1 LSSHDCVNL
10 LIDLNS
16 SQTSDQILKHD
27 VQIDTYMNILSI
39 GGSDPSSGAG
49 IQSDIKTFSNHG
61 VYGFTV
67 VTAVTSQNT
76 KNVASI
82 EPVSTKS
89 LMAQLDSILSDFHVD
104 AIKIGMVY
112 NSQII
117 KVIHSKLRKFK
128 VPIVVD
134 PIIKSTTGATLL
146 KKSALHDYRKMIVPL
161 ADVITPNK
169 YEAKVLSGT
178 SNTNKSAKK
187 IQAMGAKCVI
197 ITGATSS
204 NSQISD
210 FVLEENRKYIISGK
224 KIPTRNHG
232 SGCNYSA
239 AISASL
245 AKGNTIHYAVKT
257 AKDYVYQSI
266 RNSKNIGKGV
276 NITHKNISNGMR
288 ELSDSINHFKQ
299 IQNIYKIIP
308 ECQTNF
314 VFAKKNPKSVMD
326 VLGVSGRL
334 VKSGKEV
341 VTAGEIVYGGS
352 QHVGTAVIQV
362 NKKFP
367 EIRSGLNIKYDPKI
381 ISKAKKSRYT
391 VLSYD
396 RTKEPKK
403 SKQKENSSISWG
415 ISNSLN
421 AKSPDVIYHKGDI
434 GKEPMILIFGKNP
447 DDVIRKVSK
456 LRPYH

>member
-1 LSSHDCVNL
+1 
-10 LIDLNS
+10 
-16 SQTSDQILKHD
+16 
-27 VQIDTYMNILSI
+27 MNILSI

-49 IQSDIKTFSNHG
+49 IQSDIKTFSNHN
-61 VYGFTV
+61 VYGFTA
-67 VTAVTSQNT
+67 VTAITSQNT
-76 KNVASI
+76 RKVTSI

-89 LMAQLDSILSDFHVD
+89 LRAQLDSILSDFHID

-117 KVIHSKLRKFK
+117 KVIHSKLRNIK
-128 VPIVVD
+128 VPIVID

-146 KKSALHDYRKMIVPL
+146 KKNALYNYKKMIVPL

-178 SNTNKSAKK
+178 SNTNRSAKK
-187 IQAMGAKCVI
+187 IQSMGAKCVI

-210 FVLEENRKYIISGK
+210 YILEKNKGYLISGK
-224 KIPTRNHG
+224 KIPVKNHG

-239 AISASL
+239 SIAVSL
-245 AKGNTIHYAVKT
+245 ANGK
-257 AKDYVYQSI
+257 
-266 RNSKNIGKGV
+266 IGKGV
-276 NITHKNISNGMR
+276 NITHRSISNGMK
-288 ELSDSINHFKQ
+288 ELSDSINDFKQ
-299 IQNIYKIIP
+299 MKNIYKIIP

-334 VKSGKEV
+334 VKSGKEI

-362 NKKFP
+362 NKKFS

-391 VLSYD
+391 ILSYD

>member
-1 LSSHDCVNL
+1 
-10 LIDLNS
+10 
-16 SQTSDQILKHD
+16 
-27 VQIDTYMNILSI
+27 MNILSI

-49 IQSDIKTFSNHG
+49 IQSDIKTFSNHD

-67 VTAVTSQNT
+67 VTAITSQNT
-76 KNVASI
+76 RKVTSV
-82 EPVSTKS
+82 EPVSAKS
-89 LMAQLDSILSDFHVD
+89 LMAQIDSILSDFHID

-112 NSQII
+112 DSQVI
-117 KVIHSKLRKFK
+117 KVIHSKLRNIR

-134 PIIKSTTGATLL
+134 PIIKSTTGAILL
-146 KKSALHDYRKMIVPL
+146 KKSALRDYKKMIVPL
-161 ADVITPNK
+161 ANVITPNK
-169 YEAKVLSGT
+169 FEAKALSGI
-178 SNTNKSAKK
+178 SNTKKSAKK
-187 IQAMGAKCVI
+187 IQSMGAKCVI
-197 ITGATSS
+197 ITGAISS
-204 NSQISD
+204 NGKISD
-210 FVLEENRKYIISGK
+210 FVLEESREYVISGK
-224 KIPTRNHG
+224 KIPIKNHG

-239 AISASL
+239 SITVSL
-245 AKGNTIHYAVKT
+245 AKGNTMYNAVKT

-276 NITHKNISNGMR
+276 SITHKNISNGMK

-299 IQNIYKIIP
+299 IKNIYKVIP

-314 VFAKKNPKSVMD
+314 VFAKKNPKNITD
-326 VLGVSGRL
+326 VLGISGRL

-367 EIRSGLNIKYDPKI
+367 DIRSGLNIKYDPKI

-391 VLSYD
+391 ILSYD

-447 DDVIRKVSK
+447 DDVIKKVSK

>member
-1 LSSHDCVNL
+1 
-10 LIDLNS
+10 
-16 SQTSDQILKHD
+16 
-27 VQIDTYMNILSI
+27 MNILSI

-49 IQSDIKTFSNHG
+49 IQSDIKTFSNHD

-67 VTAVTSQNT
+67 VTAITSQNT
-76 KNVASI
+76 RKVTSI
-82 EPVSTKS
+82 EPVSAKS
-89 LMAQLDSILSDFHVD
+89 LRAQFDSILSDFHID

-117 KVIHSKLRKFK
+117 KVIHSKLRNIKA
-128 VPIVVD
+128 PIVID
-134 PIIKSTTGATLL
+134 PIIKSTTDAILL
-146 KKSALHDYRKMIVPL
+146 KKNALRDYKKMMIPL

-169 YEAKVLSGT
+169 YEAKVLSGI

-187 IQAMGAKCVI
+187 IQSMGAKCVI

-210 FVLEENRKYIISGK
+210 FVLEENKEYMISGG
-224 KIPTRNHG
+224 KIPIRNHG

-239 AISASL
+239 SISVSL
-245 AKGNTIHYAVKT
+245 AKGNTIRYAVKT

-266 RNSKNIGKGV
+266 RNSKKIGRGV

-288 ELSDSINHFKQ
+288 ELSYSINHFKQ
-299 IQNIYKIIP
+299 IKNIYKVIP

-314 VFAKKNPKSVMD
+314 VFAKKNPKKIMD
-326 VLGVSGRL
+326 VLGISGRL
-334 VKSGKEV
+334 VKSGKDV
-341 VTAGEIVYGGS
+341 VTVGEIVYGGS

-367 EIRSGLNIKYDPKI
+367 EIRSGLNIKYDPKM
-381 ISKAKKSRYT
+381 ISNAKKSKFT

-396 RTKEPKK
+396 RSKEPKK

-415 ISNSLN
+415 ISSCLN
-421 AKSPDVIYHKGDI
+421 AKPPDIIYHKGDI
-434 GKEPMILIFGKNP
+434 GKEPMILIFGNNP
-447 DDVIRKVSK
+447 DEIIQKVSK
-456 LRPYH
+456 LTSSN

>member
-1 LSSHDCVNL
+1 
-10 LIDLNS
+10 
-16 SQTSDQILKHD
+16 
-27 VQIDTYMNILSI
+27 MNILSI

-49 IQSDIKTFSNHG
+49 IQSDIKTFSNYN

-67 VTAVTSQNT
+67 VTAITSQNT
-76 KNVASI
+76 RNVTSI
-82 EPVSTKS
+82 EPVSAKS
-89 LMAQLDSILSDFHVD
+89 LKAQLGSILSDFHID

-112 NSQII
+112 NSQTIKII
-117 KVIHSKLRKFK
+117 NSKLRNKK
-128 VPIVVD
+128 IPIVVD
-134 PIIKSTTGATLL
+134 PIIKSTTGTMLL
-146 KKSALHDYRKMIVPL
+146 KKGALRDYKKMIIPL
-161 ADVITPNK
+161 ADIITPNK
-169 YEAKVLSGT
+169 YEAKVLSGI

-204 NSQISD
+204 NSKISD
-210 FVLEENRKYIISGK
+210 FVLEKNKEYVISGK
-224 KIPTRNHG
+224 KISVRNHG

-239 AISASL
+239 SISVSL
-245 AKGNTIHYAVKT
+245 AKGNTTRYAVKT

-266 RNSKNIGKGV
+266 KNSKKIGKGV
-276 NITHKNISNGMR
+276 NITHKNIPIGIK
-288 ELSDSINHFKQ
+288 ELSDSINYFKQ
-299 IQNIYKIIP
+299 IKNIYKVIP

-314 VFAKKNPKSVMD
+314 VFAKKNPKNTMD
-326 VLGVSGRL
+326 VLGISGRL
-334 VKSGKEV
+334 VKSGKEI

-381 ISKAKKSRYT
+381 ISKAKKSKLT

-396 RTKEPKK
+396 RSKEPKR

-421 AKSPDVIYHKGDI
+421 SKSPDVIYHMGDI

-447 DDVIRKVSK
+447 DEVIQKISK
-456 LRPYH
+456 LTSFR

>member
-1 LSSHDCVNL
+1 MKKDIFNITVP
-10 LIDLNS
+10 LNS
-16 SQTSDQILKHD
+16 HGYR
-27 VQIDTYMNILSI
+27 IDKFL
-39 GGSDPSSGAG
+39 
-49 IQSDIKTFSNHG
+49 Q
-61 VYGFTV
+61 
-67 VTAVTSQNT
+67 
-76 KNVASI
+76 
-82 EPVSTKS
+82 
-89 LMAQLDSILSDFHVD
+89 
-104 AIKIGMVY
+104 
-112 NSQII
+112 SQINELSRTRLQALI
-117 KVIHSKLRKFK
+117 RDGQVKLNN
-128 VPIVVD
+128 
-134 PIIKSTTGATLL
+134 II
-146 KKSALHDYRKMIVPL
+146 I
-161 ADVITPNK
+161 N
-169 YEAKVLSGT
+169 
-178 SNTNKSAKK
+178 
-187 IQAMGAKCVI
+187 
-197 ITGATSS
+197 S
-204 NSQISD
+204 NS
-210 FVLEENRKYIISGK
+210 K
-224 KIPTRNHG
+224 K
-232 SGCNYSA
+232 
-239 AISASL
+239 
-245 AKGNTIHYAVKT
+245 
-257 AKDYVYQSI
+257 
-266 RNSKNIGKGV
+266 IGKGV

-299 IQNIYKIIP
+299 IKNIYKMIP

-362 NKKFP
+362 NKKFS

-391 VLSYD
+391 ILRYD

-447 DDVIRKVSK
+447 GDVIRKVSK

>member
-1 LSSHDCVNL
+1 
-10 LIDLNS
+10 
-16 SQTSDQILKHD
+16 
-27 VQIDTYMNILSI
+27 MNILSI

-49 IQSDIKTFSNHG
+49 IQSDIKTFSNHN
-61 VYGFTV
+61 VYGFTA
-67 VTAVTSQNT
+67 VTAITSQNT
-76 KNVASI
+76 RKVTSI

-89 LMAQLDSILSDFHVD
+89 LRAQLDSILSDFHID

-117 KVIHSKLRKFK
+117 KVIHSKLRNIK
-128 VPIVVD
+128 VPIIVD
-134 PIIKSTTGATLL
+134 PIIKSTTGTMLL
-146 KKSALHDYRKMIVPL
+146 KKSALHDYKKMMIPL

-210 FVLEENRKYIISGK
+210 FVLEENKEYMISGK
-224 KIPTRNHG
+224 KIPVRNHG

-239 AISASL
+239 SISISL

-288 ELSDSINHFKQ
+288 ELSYSINHFKQ
-299 IQNIYKIIP
+299 IKNIYKIIP

-391 VLSYD
+391 ILSYD

-421 AKSPDVIYHKGDI
+421 VKSPDVIYHKGDI

>member
-1 LSSHDCVNL
+1 
-10 LIDLNS
+10 
-16 SQTSDQILKHD
+16 
-27 VQIDTYMNILSI
+27 MNILSI

-49 IQSDIKTFSNHG
+49 IQSDIKTFSNYN

-67 VTAVTSQNT
+67 VTAITSQNT
-76 KNVASI
+76 KKITLI

-89 LMAQLDSILSDFHVD
+89 LRTQLDSILSDFHID

-117 KVIHSKLRKFK
+117 KVIHSKLRNVKI
-128 VPIVVD
+128 PIVVD
-134 PIIKSTTGATLL
+134 PIIKSTTGTMLL
-146 KKSALHDYRKMIVPL
+146 KKNALHDYKKMMIPL

-169 YEAKVLSGT
+169 YEAKILSGI
-178 SNTNKSAKK
+178 SNTSKSAKK
-187 IQAMGAKCVI
+187 IQSMGAKCVI

-210 FVLEENRKYIISGK
+210 FILEENKEYVISGK
-224 KIPTRNHG
+224 KIPIRNHG

-239 AISASL
+239 SISVSL

-266 RNSKNIGKGV
+266 SNSKKIGKGMS
-276 NITHKNISNGMR
+276 ITHKNISNGMR

-299 IQNIYKIIP
+299 IKNIYKIIP

-314 VFAKKNPKSVMD
+314 VFAKRNPKNIMD
-326 VLGVSGRL
+326 VLGISGRL
-334 VKSGKEV
+334 VKSGKDV

-381 ISKAKKSRYT
+381 ISRAKKSKFT

-396 RTKEPKK
+396 RSKEPKK

-434 GKEPMILIFGKNP
+434 GKEAMILIFGKNP
-447 DDVIRKVSK
+447 SGVIQKVSK
-456 LRPYH
+456 LTSFH

>member
-1 LSSHDCVNL
+1 
-10 LIDLNS
+10 
-16 SQTSDQILKHD
+16 
-27 VQIDTYMNILSI
+27 MNILSI

-49 IQSDIKTFSNHG
+49 IQSDIKTFSNYD
-61 VYGFTV
+61 VYGFTI
-67 VTAVTSQNT
+67 VTTITSQNT
-76 KNVASI
+76 RKVTSI
-82 EPVSTKS
+82 EPVSAKS
-89 LMAQLDSILSDFHVD
+89 LRAQFDSILSDFHID
-104 AIKIGMVY
+104 AVKIGMVY

-117 KVIHSKLRKFK
+117 KVIYSKLRNIN
-128 VPIVVD
+128 VPIVID
-134 PIIKSTTGATLL
+134 PIIKSTTGTILL
-146 KKSALHDYRKMIVPL
+146 KKNALHDYKKMIIPL

-169 YEAKVLSGT
+169 YEAKVLSGI
-178 SNTNKSAKK
+178 SNANKSAKK
-187 IQAMGAKCVI
+187 IQSMGAKCVI

-210 FVLEENRKYIISGK
+210 FVLEENKEYMISGK
-224 KIPTRNHG
+224 KIPVRNHG

-239 AISASL
+239 SISVSL
-245 AKGNTIHYAVKT
+245 AKGNTIRYAVKT

-266 RNSKNIGKGV
+266 SNSKKIGKGV
-276 NITHKNISNGMR
+276 SITHKNISNGMR

-299 IQNIYKIIP
+299 IKNIYKIIP

-314 VFAKKNPKSVMD
+314 VFAKKNSKGIMD
-326 VLGVSGRL
+326 VLGISGRL
-334 VKSGKEV
+334 VKSGKDV

-362 NKKFP
+362 SKKFP
-367 EIRSGLNIKYDPKI
+367 EIRSGLNIKYNPKI
-381 ISKAKKSRYT
+381 ISRAKKSKFT

-396 RTKEPKK
+396 RSKEPKK

-434 GKEPMILIFGKNP
+434 GKEAMILIFGKNP
-447 DDVIRKVSK
+447 SEVIQKVSK
-456 LRPYH
+456 LTSFH

>member
-1 LSSHDCVNL
+1 
-10 LIDLNS
+10 
-16 SQTSDQILKHD
+16 
-27 VQIDTYMNILSI
+27 MNILSI

-49 IQSDIKTFSNHG
+49 IQSDIKTFSNHN
-61 VYGFTV
+61 VYGFTA
-67 VTAVTSQNT
+67 VTAITSQNT
-76 KNVASI
+76 RKVTSI

-89 LMAQLDSILSDFHVD
+89 LRAQLDSILSDFHID

-117 KVIHSKLRKFK
+117 KVIHSKLRNIK

-134 PIIKSTTGATLL
+134 PIIKSTTGTMLL
-146 KKSALHDYRKMIVPL
+146 KKSALHDYKKMMIPL

-210 FVLEENRKYIISGK
+210 FVLEENRKYVISGK

-239 AISASL
+239 SISASL

-299 IQNIYKIIP
+299 IKNIYKIIP

-314 VFAKKNPKSVMD
+314 VFAKKNPKIIKD
-326 VLGVSGRL
+326 VLGISGRL

-367 EIRSGLNIKYDPKI
+367 EVRSGINIKYDPKI
-381 ISKAKKSRYT
+381 ISKAKKSKFT

-396 RTKEPKK
+396 RSKEPKK

-415 ISNSLN
+415 ISSCLN
-421 AKSPDVIYHKGDI
+421 AKPPDIIYHKGDI
-434 GKEPMILIFGKNP
+434 GKEPMILIFGNNP
-447 DDVIRKVSK
+447 DEIIQKVSK
-456 LRPYH
+456 LTSSN

>member
-1 LSSHDCVNL
+1 
-10 LIDLNS
+10 
-16 SQTSDQILKHD
+16 
-27 VQIDTYMNILSI
+27 MNILSI

-49 IQSDIKTFSNHG
+49 IQSDIKTFANHD

-67 VTAVTSQNT
+67 VTTITSQNT
-76 KNVASI
+76 KKVTSI
-82 EPVSTKS
+82 EPVSAKS
-89 LMAQLDSILSDFHVD
+89 LRAQLDSILSDFHID

-117 KVIHSKLRKFK
+117 KIIHSELRNIKI
-128 VPIVVD
+128 PIVVD
-134 PIIKSTTGATLL
+134 PIIKSTTGAILL
-146 KKSALHDYRKMIVPL
+146 KKNALRDYKKMIIPL

-169 YEAKVLSGT
+169 YEARVLSGT
-178 SNTNKSAKK
+178 SNTYKSAKK
-187 IQAMGAKCVI
+187 IQSIGAKCVI

-204 NSQISD
+204 NGKISD
-210 FVLEENRKYIISGK
+210 FILDENMEYVISGK
-224 KIPTRNHG
+224 KLPIRNHG

-239 AISASL
+239 SIAVSL
-245 AKGNTIHYAVKT
+245 AKGNTIRDAVKT

-266 RNSKNIGKGV
+266 KHSKNIGKGV

-299 IQNIYKIIP
+299 IKNIYKVIP

-314 VFAKKNPKSVMD
+314 VFAKKNPRGVMD

-334 VKSGKEV
+334 VKSGKEI

-367 EIRSGLNIKYDPKI
+367 EIRSSLNIKYDTKI
-381 ISKAKKSRYT
+381 ISKAKKSKFT
-391 VLSYD
+391 ILNYD
-396 RTKEPKK
+396 RNREPKK

-415 ISNSLN
+415 ISSSLN
-421 AKSPDVIYHKGDI
+421 AKSPDIIYHKGDI

-447 DDVIRKVSK
+447 DDVVKKASK
-456 LRPYH
+456 ITAY

>member
-1 LSSHDCVNL
+1 M
-10 LIDLNS
+10 DLNS
-16 SQTSDQILKHD
+16 RQVSDQILKHD
-27 VQIDTYMNILSI
+27 IQFNTDMNILSI

-49 IQSDIKTFSNHG
+49 IQSDIKTFYNHD

-67 VTAVTSQNT
+67 VTVITSQNT
-76 KNVASI
+76 RKVTSV
-82 EPVSTKS
+82 EPVSAKS
-89 LMAQLDSILSDFHVD
+89 LMTQIDSILSDFHID

-112 NSQII
+112 DSQVI
-117 KVIHSKLRKFK
+117 KVIHSKLRNIR

-134 PIIKSTTGATLL
+134 PIIKSTTGAILL
-146 KKSALHDYRKMIVPL
+146 KKSALRDYKKMMVPL

-169 YEAKVLSGT
+169 FEAKALSGI
-178 SNTNKSAKK
+178 SNTKKSAKK
-187 IQAMGAKCVI
+187 IQSMGAKCVI

-204 NSQISD
+204 NGKISD
-210 FVLEENRKYIISGK
+210 FVLEESREYVISGK
-224 KIPTRNHG
+224 KIPIKNHG

-239 AISASL
+239 SIAVSL
-245 AKGNTIHYAVKT
+245 AKGNTMYNAVKT

-266 RNSKNIGKGV
+266 RNSKKIGKGAS
-276 NITHKNISNGMR
+276 ITHKNISDGMR

-299 IQNIYKIIP
+299 IKNIYKIIP

-314 VFAKKNPKSVMD
+314 VFAKKNPKNITD
-326 VLGVSGRL
+326 VLGISGRL

-367 EIRSGLNIKYDPKI
+367 KIRSGLNIKYDPKI
-381 ISKAKKSRYT
+381 ISKAKKSEFT

-396 RTKEPKK
+396 RSKEPKK

-415 ISNSLN
+415 ISNCIN
-421 AKSPDVIYHKGDI
+421 AKSPDIIYHKGDI
-434 GKEPMILIFGKNP
+434 GKEPMILIFGNNP

-456 LRPYH
+456 LTSFH

>member
-1 LSSHDCVNL
+1 
-10 LIDLNS
+10 
-16 SQTSDQILKHD
+16 
-27 VQIDTYMNILSI
+27 MNILSI

-49 IQSDIKTFSNHG
+49 IQSDIKTFSNYDI
-61 VYGFTV
+61 YGFTV
-67 VTAVTSQNT
+67 VTAITSQNT
-76 KNVASI
+76 RKVTSV
-82 EPVSTKS
+82 EPVSAKS
-89 LMAQLDSILSDFHVD
+89 LMAQIDSILSDFHID

-117 KVIHSKLRKFK
+117 KVIHSKLRKIK
-128 VPIVVD
+128 VPIVID
-134 PIIKSTTGATLL
+134 PIIKSTTGTTLL
-146 KKSALHDYRKMIVPL
+146 KKSALHDYKKMIVPL

-169 YEAKVLSGT
+169 YEAKALSGI
-178 SNTNKSAKK
+178 SNTKKSAKK
-187 IQAMGAKCVI
+187 IQSMGAKCVI

-204 NSQISD
+204 NGKISD
-210 FVLEENRKYIISGK
+210 FVLEENKEYVISGK
-224 KIPTRNHG
+224 KILIRNHG

-239 AISASL
+239 SIAVSL
-245 AKGNTIHYAVKT
+245 AKGNAMYNAVKT

-276 NITHKNISNGMR
+276 SITHKNISNGMM

-299 IQNIYKIIP
+299 IKNIYKVIP

-314 VFAKKNPKSVMD
+314 VFAKKNPKNVTD
-326 VLGVSGRL
+326 VLGISGRL
-334 VKSGKEV
+334 VKSGNEV

-381 ISKAKKSRYT
+381 IARAKKSKFT

-396 RTKEPKK
+396 RSKEPKK

-415 ISNSLN
+415 ISNSIN

-434 GKEPMILIFGKNP
+434 GKEAMILIFGKNP
-447 DDVIRKVSK
+447 NEVIQKVSK
-456 LRPYH
+456 LTSFH

>member
-1 LSSHDCVNL
+1 
-10 LIDLNS
+10 
-16 SQTSDQILKHD
+16 
-27 VQIDTYMNILSI
+27 MNILSI

-49 IQSDIKTFSNHG
+49 IQSDIKTFSNHN
-61 VYGFTV
+61 VYGFTA
-67 VTAVTSQNT
+67 VTAITSQNT
-76 KNVASI
+76 RKVTSV
-82 EPVSTKS
+82 EPVSAKS
-89 LMAQLDSILSDFHVD
+89 LIAQIDSILSDFHID

-117 KVIHSKLRKFK
+117 KVIHSKLRKIK

-134 PIIKSTTGATLL
+134 PIIKSTTGAILL
-146 KKSALHDYRKMIVPL
+146 KKSALHDYKKMIVPL

-187 IQAMGAKCVI
+187 IQSMGAKCVI

-210 FVLEENRKYIISGK
+210 FVLEENKEYVISGK
-224 KIPTRNHG
+224 KIPIRNHG

-239 AISASL
+239 SISVSL
-245 AKGNTIHYAVKT
+245 AKGNTIRYAVKA

-266 RNSKNIGKGV
+266 KNSKNIGKGV
-276 NITHKNISNGMR
+276 SITHKNISNGMK

-299 IQNIYKIIP
+299 IKNIYKIIP

-314 VFAKKNPKSVMD
+314 VFAKKNPKGIMD
-326 VLGVSGRL
+326 VLGISGRL

-362 NKKFP
+362 SKKFP
-367 EIRSGLNIKYDPKI
+367 EIHSGLNIKYDPKI
-381 ISKAKKSRYT
+381 ISNAKKSKFT
-391 VLSYD
+391 VLRYD
-396 RTKEPKK
+396 RSKEPKK

-415 ISNSLN
+415 ISNTLN
-421 AKSPDVIYHKGDI
+421 AKSPDIIYHKGDI
-434 GKEPMILIFGKNP
+434 GKEPMILIFGNNP
-447 DDVIRKVSK
+447 NDVIRKVSK
-456 LRPYH
+456 FTPFH

>member
-1 LSSHDCVNL
+1 
-10 LIDLNS
+10 
-16 SQTSDQILKHD
+16 
-27 VQIDTYMNILSI
+27 MNILSI

-49 IQSDIKTFSNHG
+49 IQSDIKTFSNHD

-67 VTAVTSQNT
+67 VTAITSQNT
-76 KNVASI
+76 RKVTSV
-82 EPVSTKS
+82 EPVSAKS
-89 LMAQLDSILSDFHVD
+89 LMAQIDSILSDFHID

-112 NSQII
+112 NSQVI
-117 KVIHSKLRKFK
+117 KVIHSKLRNIR

-134 PIIKSTTGATLL
+134 PIIKSTTGAILL
-146 KKSALHDYRKMIVPL
+146 KKSALRDYKKMIVPL
-161 ADVITPNK
+161 ANVITPNK
-169 YEAKVLSGT
+169 FEAKALSGI
-178 SNTNKSAKK
+178 SNTKKSAKK
-187 IQAMGAKCVI
+187 IQSMGAKCVI
-197 ITGATSS
+197 ITGAISS
-204 NSQISD
+204 NGKISD
-210 FVLEENRKYIISGK
+210 FVLEESREYVISGK
-224 KIPTRNHG
+224 KIPIKNHG

-239 AISASL
+239 SITVSL
-245 AKGNTIHYAVKT
+245 AKGNTMYNAVKT

-276 NITHKNISNGMR
+276 SITHKNISNGMK

-299 IQNIYKIIP
+299 IKNIYKIIP

-314 VFAKKNPKSVMD
+314 VFAKKNPKNITD
-326 VLGVSGRL
+326 VLGISGRL

-367 EIRSGLNIKYDPKI
+367 KIRSGLNIKYDPKI
-381 ISKAKKSRYT
+381 ISKAKKSKFT

-396 RTKEPKK
+396 RSKESKK

-415 ISNSLN
+415 ISNCIN
-421 AKSPDVIYHKGDI
+421 AKSPDIIYHKGDI
-434 GKEPMILIFGKNP
+434 GKEPMILIFGNNP
-447 DDVIRKVSK
+447 NDVIRKVSK
-456 LRPYH
+456 FTPFH